1 MGERRR
7 SGWVAAVFFG
17 DSFQCCSGR
26 RLACKLQQPAN
37 TAASTEETASG
48 GGSFQPCFFRQES
61 KTAITPNPAANA
73 AAVKPAVEISPR
85 E

>member
-1 MGERRR
+1 LATR
-7 SGWVAAVFFG
+7 SSAVAAGVSAG
-17 DSFQCCSGR
+17 SFNS
-26 RLACKLQQPAN
+26 PAN

-61 KTAITPNPAANA
+61 KTAITPNPAAIA
-73 AAVKPAVEISPR
+73 AAVKPTVEISAR